1 VFCSIVAGK
10 TPAHK
15 VFEDD
20 TLLAFLDTRPL
31 FPGHT
36 LVVPRVHRDALADLA
51 REELEPLLRAA
62 QVLSAAMERALSSEG
77 TFVALNDRVSQSVPH
92 VHLHVVPRKRGD
104 GLKGFFWPR
113 SKYASDEE
121 AAAVATKIRE
131 ALVRGAAQPGG
142 STATGA

>member
-1 VFCSIVAGK
+1 VFCAIVAGQ
-10 TPAHK
+10 TAAHK
-15 VFEDD
+15 VLEDD
-20 TLLAFLDTRPL
+20 TLVAFLDTRPL

-36 LVVPRVHRDALADLA
+36 LVVPRVHRAALADLA
-51 REELEPLLRAA
+51 TDELEPLFRAA
-62 QVLSAAMERALSSEG
+62 QVLSAAMGRTLGSEG

-113 SKYASDEE
+113 SKYATDDE
-121 AAAVATKIRE
+121 AAAIANKLRAAVA
-131 ALVRGAAQPGG
+131 RGAQPGG